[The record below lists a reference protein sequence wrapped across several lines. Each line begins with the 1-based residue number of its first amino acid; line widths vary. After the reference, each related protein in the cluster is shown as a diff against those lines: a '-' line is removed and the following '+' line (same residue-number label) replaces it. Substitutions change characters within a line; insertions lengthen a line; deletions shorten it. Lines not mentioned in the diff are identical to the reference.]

1 MTDTKKSE
9 QTFIEHIL
17 ELKDRLLHSVL
28 AIFIV
33 FICIFPFANDVYEFI
48 AAPLLN
54 ILPEST
60 NLISVGIISPFL
72 TPLKMALTF
81 AMYIAMPYIFYQI
94 WIFIAP
100 ALYRHEKKF
109 IIPLTISTAILFY
122 SGVLFSF
129 YIVLPVIFGFLV
141 AAGPSI
147 VNFSPDIQHYLDF
160 LLKVSFAF
168 GIAFEVPIATIIL
181 IKFKMATVEG
191 LRRNRSYVI
200 IGAFILG
207 MLLTPPDIISQT
219 MIAVPMWLLFEVGLF
234 IAPKIVNI
242 KPDDHEIAGDGDD
255 IDDVDD
261 VVEDTDSDD
270 EDDDD
275 TPKAKTK
282 SATGNTKPDN
292 EWNDD
297 PDDFDDDDFD
307 DISDWDGK
315 VTR

>member
-1 MTDTKKSE
+1 MTPTERRE
-9 QTFIEHIL
+9 QTFVEHIL

-48 AAPLLN
+48 AAPLLD
-54 ILPEST
+54 ILPDST
-60 NLISVGIISPFL
+60 NLIAVGIISPFL

-94 WIFIAP
+94 WLFIAP

-129 YIVLPVIFGFLV
+129 YIVLPVIFGFLT
-141 AAGPSI
+141 AAGPSV

-181 IKFKMATVEG
+181 IKFRIATVEG
-191 LRRNRSYVI
+191 LRKNRSYVI
-200 IGAFILG
+200 MGAFVVG
-207 MLLTPPDIISQT
+207 MILTPPDIISQI
-219 MIAVPMWLLFEVGLF
+219 MIAIPMWLLFEVGLF
-234 IAPKIVNI
+234 VAPKIVNI
-242 KPDDHEIAGDGDD
+242 KPQSQDDE
-255 IDDVDD
+255 VDEAD
-261 VVEDTDSDD
+261 EVDEVDEDTV
-270 EDDDD
+270 
-275 TPKAKTK
+275 K
-282 SATGNTKPDN
+282 SNKNNTDNTKTDG
-292 EWNDD
+292 WNDD
-297 PDDFDDDDFD
+297 PDDFGDDDFN

-315 VTR
+315 VTK